1 MPNGLFCK
9 PLAISLLTV
18 ATRMVAFNKSNAGA
32 GAGPMAGAERM
43 AVCRHSFHR
52 NPATPPCQGH
62 GANIACRVEAPGAA
76 KRTI

>member
-1 MPNGLFCK
+1 MQNGLFCK

-18 ATRMVAFNKSNAGA
+18 TTRMVAFNKSNAGA
-32 GAGPMAGAERM
+32 GECLRTIAERM